1 MGNGS
6 TPYGWLLDMF
16 RQIIRGAKNFLQEVI
31 FKFKLP
37 PKPVPKIDLQEW
49 KDMQKVMGGE
59 NEQYTD
65 VCKRGCERRSD
76 L

>member
-1 MGNGS
+1 MWHWS
-6 TPYGWLLDMF
+6 RVFLKKI

-49 KDMQKVMGGE
+49 KDMQKVM
-59 NEQYTD
+59 Y
-65 VCKRGCERRSD
+65 D
-76 L
+76 LQG